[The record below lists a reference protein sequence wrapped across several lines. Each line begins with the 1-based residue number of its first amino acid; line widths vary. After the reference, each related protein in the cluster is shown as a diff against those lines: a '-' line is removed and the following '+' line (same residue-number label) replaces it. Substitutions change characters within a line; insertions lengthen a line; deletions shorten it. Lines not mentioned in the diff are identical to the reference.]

1 MPEGTLLPTSATSAA
16 NIAASSQHDAMS
28 PAPASGDESGS
39 QSFRDVLHT
48 EMSRPPGRPEKE
60 VARAGDETSAEAA
73 NPSGM
78 TRIEAFLGLG
88 ADAAAVMAATMV
100 RGERGVATSVKD
112 DVLATGAR
120 GPGRGSLERIVRS
133 DRTLP
138 EREGPETTRPGT
150 TEDPAAVAIGGSF
163 SSVRDEARVAGGGA
177 DVAPKALRGLTAVV
191 DSAGPAAQ
199 AGARP
204 EGQQPVLSATGVAS
218 VATAAPQTASPAQAS
233 VTTPLGAPGWQAS
246 FADQVSVVVQ
256 TRQPAAEIQ
265 LNPPNLGPVEIKV
278 TMTGDQA
285 NVQFFSA
292 HAPVREAIQSA
303 MPRLGDAL
311 AASGLSLGEAFV
323 GADPRAGQ
331 QGADHRDGR
340 GNRHSAHGEVRV
352 DAASG
357 PGEVRWRGPISGL
370 RAVDLFA

>member
-16 NIAASSQHDAMS
+16 NIAASSPRDATS
-28 PAPASGDESGS
+28 PVPASGDESGS
-39 QSFRDVLHT
+39 QSFRDVLHA

-60 VARAGDETSAEAA
+60 ATRAGDEASGEAA
-73 NPSGM
+73 NSTGM
-78 TRIEAFLGLG
+78 TGIEAVLGLG
-88 ADAAAVMAATMV
+88 ADAAAVMAAAMV
-100 RGERGVATSVKD
+100 RGEKGVATIKAD
-112 DVLATGAR
+112 DALATLATD
-120 GPGRGSLERIVRS
+120 PDRGSLERIVRP
-133 DRTLP
+133 DRALPARETL
-138 EREGPETTRPGT
+138 ETIRPGAA
-150 TEDPAAVAIGGSF
+150 EDRAVIAAAGSF
-163 SSVRDEARVAGGGA
+163 SPVKDEARVAGSGNA
-177 DVAPKALRGLTAVV
+177 VASKALRGLAPVV
-191 DSAGPAAQ
+191 DAAGPAAQ
-199 AGARP
+199 AGSRP
-204 EGQQPVLSATGVAS
+204 ESQPSVVSATSVVAVAPQTAAPVQAS
-218 VATAAPQTASPAQAS
+218 VAT
-233 VTTPLGAPGWQAS
+233 PLGTPGWQAS
-246 FADQVSVVVQ
+246 FADQVNVVVQ

-340 GNRHSAHGEVRV
+340 GNRHSAHAEVRV

-357 PGEVRWRGPISGL
+357 PGELRWRGPISGL